1 MNTTPLSRRDISPT
15 TQGQSISNGFT
26 LIEVLI
32 ALVLV
37 SIMSLMAWRAI
48 DGLGRAGELTNANEQ
63 VLQRTQ
69 IGLAQW
75 TADLDA
81 ITDVDAGMGT
91 AAHAPLEFDGQRLRL
106 TRQSSQPNAGVVV
119 VAWTLRSTDAGRVL
133 QRWASQPTTN
143 RTALQAAWL
152 AADRWSR
159 TPLPEDAKFAVTL
172 MPVSNWQLFYSR
184 DGAWSNPQSAA
195 GTTASSAAGGATVPD
210 GVQLVFEVPNGKLTK
225 YWAAPT
231 LGATK

>member
-1 MNTTPLSRRDISPT
+1 MQAKRNKDSR
-15 TQGQSISNGFT
+15 GFT
-26 LIEVLI
+26 LIEVLV

-37 SIMSLMAWRAI
+37 SILSMMAWRAI
-48 DGLGRAGELTNANEQ
+48 DGLGRAGELTNSNEQ

-75 TADLDA
+75 AADLDA
-81 ITDVDAGMGT
+81 ITDVGIGT
-91 AAHAPLEFDGQRLRL
+91 GTDTTAIVPLEFDGQRLRL
-106 TRQSSQPNAGVVV
+106 TRLSSQPSAGVVV

-133 QRWASQPTTN
+133 QRFASQPTTD
-143 RTALQAAWL
+143 RSALQAAWL

-172 MPVSNWQLFYSR
+172 MPVSQWQLFYYR
-184 DGAWSNPQSAA
+184 DGAWSHPQSAA
-195 GTTASSAAGGATVPD
+195 GAAAVPD
-210 GVQLVFEVPNGKLTK
+210 GVQLTLGVPNGKLTK

>member
-1 MNTTPLSRRDISPT
+1 MKQR
-15 TQGQSISNGFT
+15 GFT
-26 LIEVLI
+26 LIEVLV

-75 TADLDA
+75 RADLDA
-81 ITDVDAGMGT
+81 ITDVGVG
-91 AAHAPLEFDGQRLRL
+91 AAMPPLEFDGKQLRL
-106 TRQSSQPNAGVVV
+106 TRQSSMPGAGVVV
-119 VAWTLRSTDAGRVL
+119 VAWTLRATDAGSVL
-133 QRWASQPTTN
+133 QRWASQPATT
-143 RTALQAAWL
+143 RAALQAAWL
-152 AADRWSR
+152 AAERWSR
-159 TPLPEDAKFAVTL
+159 TSLPEDAKFAVTL
-172 MPVSNWQLFYSR
+172 MLASQWQLFYYR

-195 GTTASSAAGGATVPD
+195 GTVATGAVAVPD
-210 GVQLVFEVPNGKLTK
+210 GIELTLDAPNGKLTK

>member
-1 MNTTPLSRRDISPT
+1 MNTAPSSQR
-15 TQGQSISNGFT
+15 GFT
-26 LIEVLI
+26 LIEVLV

-37 SIMSLMAWRAI
+37 SIMAMMAWRAM

-69 IGLAQW
+69 IGLGQW
-75 TADLDA
+75 AADLDA
-81 ITDVDAGMGT
+81 ITDVDAGIGT
-91 AAHAPLEFDGQRLRL
+91 AVIAPLEFDGQRLRL

-119 VAWTLRSTDAGRVL
+119 VAWTIRSTDAGPAL
-133 QRWASQPTTN
+133 QRWASLPTTN
-143 RTALQAAWL
+143 RLALQAAWL

-172 MPVSNWQLFYSR
+172 MPVSRWQLFYSR

-195 GTTASSAAGGATVPD
+195 GTLAGGAAVPD
-210 GVQLVFEVPNGKLTK
+210 GVQLILDVPNGKLTK

>member
-1 MNTTPLSRRDISPT
+1 MQAKRNKASR
-15 TQGQSISNGFT
+15 GFT
-26 LIEVLI
+26 LIEVLV

-37 SIMSLMAWRAI
+37 SILSLMAWRAI

-63 VLQRTQ
+63 LLQRTQ

-81 ITDVDAGMGT
+81 ITNVDAGMGT
-91 AAHAPLEFDGQRLRL
+91 AVTAPLEFDGQRLRL

-133 QRWASQPTTN
+133 QRWASQPLTN

-159 TPLPEDAKFAVTL
+159 TPLPEDATFAVTL
-172 MPVSNWQLFYSR
+172 MPVSQWQLFYYR

-195 GTTASSAAGGATVPD
+195 GVNAATAATPVSAVAVSVPD
-210 GVQLVFEVPNGKLTK
+210 GVQLTLDVPNGKLTK

>member
-1 MNTTPLSRRDISPT
+1 MRVFDCPCFGGEMSRSDKGVACVSK
-15 TQGQSISNGFT
+15 GFT
-26 LIEVLI
+26 LIEVLV

-48 DGLGRAGELTNANEQ
+48 DGLGRAGELTNSNEQ

-81 ITDVDAGMGT
+81 ITDVGIVGT
-91 AAHAPLEFDGQRLRL
+91 GAIAPLEFDGQRLRL
-106 TRQSSQPNAGVVV
+106 TRQSSQPGAGVVV
-119 VAWTLRSTDAGRVL
+119 VAWALRSTETGRVL
-133 QRWASQPTTN
+133 QRWASTPITD
-143 RTALQAAWL
+143 RRALQTAWL
-152 AADRWSR
+152 AAERWAR

-172 MPVSNWQLFYSR
+172 MPVSQWQIFYYR

-195 GTTASSAAGGATVPD
+195 GATSVPD
-210 GVQLVFEVPNGKLTK
+210 GVQLILDVPNGKLTK
-225 YWAAPT
+225 FWAAPI